1 MVYALHVPILII
13 LW

>member
-1 MVYALHVPILII
+1 MVYALHVPIMII